1 MVKANMNEEECRQ
14 VLSDNIKRF
23 RTRLGV
29 SQLTFALDLGIS
41 PNFLSNIE
49 NGKKWVSPKT
59 LVQLAQ
65 ALNVAVYE
73 LFKPETPEAAL
84 SDNAQALVVKC
95 FDDAAIL
102 ARQTMK
108 QTTESLERSFRN
120 LRDTYLQT
128 TI

>member
-1 MVKANMNEEECRQ
+1 MDEKECRK

-23 RTRLGV
+23 RNRLGV

-65 ALNVAVYE
+65 ALTVAVYE

-95 FDDAAIL
+95 FDDASIL
-102 ARQTMK
+102 ARQSMK
-108 QTTESLERSFRN
+108 QSTESLEKSLRN
-120 LRDTYLQT
+120 LRDTHLQT
-128 TI
+128 TT